1 MTSEADTSRFR
12 LGRFAPSTSG
22 RAHPGTLLAALL
34 CWLDARSVGADVL
47 LRLEDLD
54 RARTK
59 EGYREGL
66 RADLEWF
73 GLDWDSEQTQS
84 DASERHA
91 ERIAE
96 WVRAGRVYAC
106 ECSRAQIRAVAAL
119 APDGSRAYPGT
130 CRGRRVTIDDWR
142 EADVTL
148 RLELEPSQI
157 DLEDEGGAR
166 IAGDPAGLFGDPILR
181 RRDGAYAYHFVS
193 VVDDAAAG
201 VDRVVRGRD
210 LLPSTLVQ
218 VALQQDLGLK
228 TPRYRHHALLLES
241 RDDKLSKLHGAVD
254 VRALRDF
261 YDPGALC
268 GALAHFVGL
277 APRDTRCAPQEL
289 VSGFDWSTVS
299 SDDVVL
305 SWSTAAGLCEVE
317 RVVASGGSHQGD

>member
-1 MTSEADTSRFR
+1 MTTETNTGEFR

-34 CWLDARSVGADVL
+34 CWLDARSVGAEVL

-59 EGYREGL
+59 EGYREDL

-73 GLDWDSEQTQS
+73 GLDWNQHQTQS
-84 DASERHA
+84 NASERHA
-91 ERIAE
+91 ELVAE

-106 ECSRAQIRAVAAL
+106 ECSRAQIRSVASL

-130 CRGRRVTIDDWR
+130 CRGRRVTIDDWQ
-142 EADVTL
+142 ESNATL
-148 RLELEPSQI
+148 RFELESTPI
-157 DLEDEGGAR
+157 DSHDESGAP
-166 IAGDPAGLFGDPILR
+166 IAGDAASLFGDPILR

-193 VVDDAAAG
+193 VVDDADAG

-218 VALQQDLGLK
+218 VALQRSLGLE

-254 VRALRDF
+254 VRALREF
-261 YDPGALC
+261 YDPQALC

-277 APRDTRCAPQEL
+277 APPDTRCAPHEL
-289 VSGFDWSTVS
+289 VSGFDWSVVS

-305 SWSTAAGLCEVE
+305 SWSKAAGLEEVE
-317 RVVASGGSHQGD
+317 RVAASDGSTQRD